1 MDTFLGP
8 KTPYNLGC
16 YHINGREF
24 FDGILPP
31 RPVIRQNVEYT
42 NYQFSG
48 LWSRRRSF
56 LPIYLKEPEESA
68 MLQKIVFQDN
78 IYQLSRSIDTVYE
91 GLMLDLSGEYFFDKT
106 IDDLLFFDVS
116 IQKIYRQIQANEQVS
131 LYISILQALNSC
143 QNRYIRLVDS
153 VIQGKTAMKD
163 EFAPLVTKLT
173 GIATL
178 HGKLRSEMIMKIQ
191 KNDKN
196 DDSRDIV
203 SQNELS
209 ELLNF

>member
-1 MDTFLGP
+1 
-8 KTPYNLGC
+8 
-16 YHINGREF
+16 
-24 FDGILPP
+24 
-31 RPVIRQNVEYT
+31 
-42 NYQFSG
+42 
-48 LWSRRRSF
+48 
-56 LPIYLKEPEESA
+56 

-106 IDDLLFFDVS
+106 VDDLLFFDVS
-116 IQKIYRQIQANEQVS
+116 IQKIYRQIQANEQLS
-131 LYISILQALNSC
+131 LYISLLQALNSC
-143 QNRYIRLVDS
+143 QNRYIRLVES
-153 VIQGKTAMKD
+153 VIQGKTAMKE
-163 EFAPLVTKLT
+163 EFVPLVGKLT
-173 GIATL
+173 GIAAL